1 MKQVEVQIPEIFS
14 PLLQMRIRYK
24 LYYGGRGGGKS
35 YAFADSLL
43 LKARDTHTD
52 IICIREVQDSIK
64 DSVYKLLCDR
74 IKYYDFTDFRI
85 KADSI
90 ENIVTGSKFLFKGMQ
105 DSNSM
110 NIKSLEGI
118 DICWIEEAQK
128 LSAKS
133 WEILDPTIR
142 KDGSEIWISM
152 NREEERDP
160 IWKAIA
166 VNPDNRTF
174 ICRVNYTENPF
185 CPEELKCQAEKC
197 RKDNYDDYCHIWL
210 GEPRILG
217 NKRLIST
224 VDVHKAQ
231 EPKIDKSDSPLIV
244 GVDIA
249 REGDDKTAIC
259 FRRGRW
265 QYRLDKYSKLDTV
278 EVANLLTNIIN
289 EHKPARIF
297 LDAGLNG
304 YGVYDIL
311 NARGYGGIVKA
322 INFGGHAIK
331 KDRYANKRAEMW
343 GELRDWLHQE
353 APVQIVSDD
362 DLAEDL
368 VSVEIRHD
376 QDGRLML
383 EKKEDVKKRI
393 KRSPDS
399 GDALALT
406 FAEPVYEKRKEN
418 VSTFGNGNV
427 SLEQLY
433 RDATISNSNTW

>member
-1 MKQVEVQIPEIFS
+1 MKQVEVQIPEIFN
-14 PLLQMRIRYK
+14 PLLQTKIRYK
-24 LYYGGRGGGKS
+24 LFYGGRGGGKS

-43 LKARDTHTD
+43 LKARENN
-52 IICIREVQDSIK
+52 IYVLCIREVQDSIK
-64 DSVYKLLCDR
+64 ESVYKLLGDR
-74 IKYYDFTDFRI
+74 IKHYNFTDFRV

-90 ENIVTGSKFLFKGMQ
+90 ENMVTGSKFVFKGMQ
-105 DSNSM
+105 DTNNM
-110 NIKSLEGI
+110 NIKSFEGV

-142 KDGSEIWISM
+142 KEGSEIWISM

-166 VNPDNRTF
+166 VNPDDRTF
-174 ICRVNYTENPF
+174 ICRVNYTDNPF
-185 CPEELKCQAEKC
+185 CPDELKYQAEKC
-197 RKDNYDDYCHIWL
+197 QKENYDDYCHIWL

-224 VDVHKAQ
+224 VDVHRAQ
-231 EPKIDKSDSPLIV
+231 EPKIDKSDSPLVV

-265 QYRLDKYSKLDTV
+265 QYRLDKYTKLDTV
-278 EVANLLTNIIN
+278 EVANILTNIIK

-311 NARGYGGIVKA
+311 SARGYGNVAKA
-322 INFGGHAIK
+322 INFGGQAIN

-368 VSVEIRHD
+368 VSVEIKHD
-376 QDGRLML
+376 KDGRLLL

-406 FAEPVYEKRKEN
+406 FAEPVYENRKEN

-433 RDATISNSNTW
+433 RDEMMTNSNTW

>member
-1 MKQVEVQIPEIFS
+1 VQIPEIFS

-43 LKARDTHTD
+43 LKARDTHVD

-85 KADSI
+85 KSDSI

-105 DSNSM
+105 DTNSM

-160 IWKAIA
+160 IWVAIA
-166 VNPDNRTF
+166 AHPDKRTF
-174 ICRVNYTENPF
+174 VCRVNYTDNPF
-185 CPEELKCQAEKC
+185 CPDELKCQAEKC
-197 RKDNYDDYCHIWL
+197 LNDNYDDYCHIWL

-224 VDVHKAQ
+224 VDVHRAQ
-231 EPKIDKSDSPLIV
+231 EPKINKSDSPLIV

-249 REGDDKTAIC
+249 RMGDDKTVFC

-265 QYRLDKYSKLDTV
+265 QYRLDKYGKLDSI
-278 EVANLLTNIIN
+278 EVANLLTAIIK
-289 EHKPARIF
+289 EHHPSKVF
-297 LDAGLNG
+297 LDAGLTG
-304 YGVYDIL
+304 YAIYDIL
-311 NARGYGGIVKA
+311 NDRGYGSTVKA
-322 INFGGHAIK
+322 INFGGKAIQ

-343 GELRDWLHQE
+343 GEMRDWLHQE
-353 APVQIVSDD
+353 APVQIVDD
-362 DLAEDL
+362 DELAEDL
-368 VSVEIRHD
+368 VSVEIKHD
-376 QDGRLML
+376 KDGRLLL
-383 EKKEDVKKRI
+383 EDKEEVKKRI

-399 GDALALT
+399 GDAFALT
-406 FAEPVYEKRKEN
+406 FAEPVYETKKEN

-427 SLEQLY
+427 TLEQLY
-433 RDATISNSNTW
+433 RDEAAANYNNW

>member
-1 MKQVEVQIPEIFS
+1 MKQVEVQIPEIFN
-14 PLLQMRIRYK
+14 PLLQTKIRYK
-24 LYYGGRGGGKS
+24 LFYGGRGGGKS

-43 LKARDTHTD
+43 LKARENN
-52 IICIREVQDSIK
+52 IYVLCIREVQDSIK
-64 DSVYKLLCDR
+64 ESVYKLLGDR
-74 IKYYDFTDFRI
+74 IKHYNFTDFRV

-90 ENIVTGSKFLFKGMQ
+90 ENMVTGSKFVFKGMQ
-105 DSNSM
+105 DTNNM
-110 NIKSLEGI
+110 NIKSFEGV

-142 KDGSEIWISM
+142 KEGSEIWISM

-166 VNPDNRTF
+166 VNPDDRTF
-174 ICRVNYTENPF
+174 ICRVNYTDNPF
-185 CPEELKCQAEKC
+185 CPDELKYQAEKC
-197 RKDNYDDYCHIWL
+197 QKENYDDYCHIWL

-224 VDVHKAQ
+224 VDVHRAQ
-231 EPKIDKSDSPLIV
+231 EPKIDKSDSPLVV

-265 QYRLDKYSKLDTV
+265 QYRLDKYTKLDTV
-278 EVANLLTNIIN
+278 EVANILTNIIK

-311 NARGYGGIVKA
+311 SARGYGNIAKA
-322 INFGGHAIK
+322 INFGGQAIN

-368 VSVEIRHD
+368 VSVEIKHD
-376 QDGRLML
+376 KDGRLLL

-406 FAEPVYEKRKEN
+406 FAEPVYEKQREH

-433 RDATISNSNTW
+433 RDEMTTNSNTW